1 MEAYQHSRNKVYL
14 IQYHL
19 VWCPKR
25 RKPVLV
31 GKVKERLEQ
40 IIYDVANKLG
50 IKIIEL
56 AINPDHLQLFI
67 SAYPTIPVH
76 KIVKRIKGRSSNI
89 LRREFPELLKLP
101 SLWTH
106 SYFVSTIGNVSKEAV
121 EKYIQAQKGR

>member
-1 MEAYQHSRNKVYL
+1 VKAYQHSRNKVFL
-14 IQYHL
+14 IHYHL

-40 IIYDVANKLG
+40 IIYQVADELG
-50 IKIIEL
+50 IKVLEL
-56 AINPDHLQLFI
+56 AINPDHVHLFI

-89 LRREFPELLKLP
+89 LRREFPELLRLP

-106 SYFVSTIGNVSKEAV
+106 SYYVSTIGAVSKEAI
-121 EKYIQAQKGR
+121 EKYIEAQKGV

>member
-1 MEAYQHSRNKVYL
+1 M
-14 IQYHL
+14 
-19 VWCPKR
+19 
-25 RKPVLV
+25 
-31 GKVKERLEQ
+31 
-40 IIYDVANKLG
+40 G